1 MNRVLVVDDHSLVRA
16 GISLLLEHQ
25 DDMEPV
31 GQAGTAAE
39 AIRLTADLAPDIVLL
54 DVTLPG
60 GSGLECLPELLVA
73 SPGVKVLMLSMHEDA
88 SYVRAALSAGA
99 AGYVLKDAAY
109 EELVDAIRKVA
120 DGQSY
125 VAPALGAK
133 LAVQSESTADDEL
146 SEREREVLSLLARGY
161 TEPGDRG
168 EAVRQRPHRRVPPR
182 AHPDETPALDPGG
195 SRELRARVRAYCGRS
210 RKANPVPRA
219 PDTVPAPPSAARHAP
234 TTVPLNAEPPPR
246 TPLTTTSAL
255 HARASSAIAE
265 AGWPSPSTTAS
276 RAGIPALR
284 SSAT

>member
-1 MNRVLVVDDHSLVRA
+1 VNRVLVVDDHSLVRA

-39 AIRLTADLAPDIVLL
+39 AVRLTAELAPDIVLL

-60 GSGLECLPELLVA
+60 GSGLECLPELLLA

-133 LAVQSESTADDEL
+133 LAVQVDPSTDDEL
-146 SEREREVLSLLARGY
+146 SEREREVLALLARGY
-161 TEPGDRG
+161 TNQEIAARLFVS
-168 EAVRQRPHRRVPPR
+168 VRTVESHR
-182 AHPDETPALDPGG
+182 AHILNKLRLSTRADLVNYALESGLLRPD
-195 SRELRARVRAYCGRS
+195 
-210 RKANPVPRA
+210 
-219 PDTVPAPPSAARHAP
+219 
-234 TTVPLNAEPPPR
+234 AEGQP
-246 TPLTTTSAL
+246 
-255 HARASSAIAE
+255 
-265 AGWPSPSTTAS
+265 
-276 RAGIPALR
+276 
-284 SSAT
+284 